1 MKKLIPM
8 LLAMALLAGCGAV
21 TLPSDEPVAPAR
33 PEQAETPYQSPG
45 AGLSME
51 LERETYDPSLTQ
63 YTYFIRNATE
73 ETVEFGEEYAIQ
85 RREDGV
91 WKDLTLRKN
100 AGLTAI
106 GYALKPGA
114 AQALTCSLGLYEE
127 IPQAGSYRL
136 VKTVGGQT
144 LYAEFELGESAY
156 TADTP
161 YGFKP
166 LEDLPETYG
175 AAQTAES
182 DVVFTGDGVKNDGA
196 VEEFLYKVSLGVPC
210 QLRVVQDYGENTPM
224 VTDTIYENGHFLW
237 RMRQNGDI
245 TEKRFSYIVADGQ
258 GLNRYLL
265 SNGADWENTW
275 KYGSAWTALVPEEI
289 GSWLAP
295 IVEDMTAARLADN
308 GARFRVWSSDGVWD
322 AALTDTPTEFSVGWR
337 KPGEGSSGRTY
348 DLQNWDG
355 VETAIQG
362 LEWREDGKL
371 LLVCETADGGSSRLL
386 FDPETGQL
394 TTELCSLPAA
404 AH

>member
-8 LLAMALLAGCGAV
+8 LLVLVLLAGCGAV

-33 PEQAETPYQSPG
+33 PEQAETPYQPPG

-51 LERETYDPSLTQ
+51 LEREIYDPSLTQ

-85 RREDGV
+85 RREEGV

-100 AGLTAI
+100 AGFTAI

-114 AQALTCSLGLYEE
+114 AQALTCGLGLYEE
-127 IPQAGSYRL
+127 VPQAGSYRL

-210 QLRVVQDYGENTPM
+210 QLRVVQDYGENTPV

-237 RMRQNGDI
+237 RMRQGDYVA
-245 TEKRFSYIVADGQ
+245 EQRFSYIVTDGTD
-258 GLNRYLL
+258 LYL
-265 SNGADWENTW
+265 SNGADWETAERYAS
-275 KYGSAWTALVPEEI
+275 KELAWLVPMGTASAAE
-289 GSWLAP
+289 
-295 IVEDMTAARLADN
+295 VETVAQMTADRLAAN
-308 GARFRVWSSDGVWD
+308 VTRYRVWSSDGVWD
-322 AALTDTPTEFSVGWR
+322 AALTDTPTEFSVGWQ
-337 KPGEGSSGRTY
+337 KPGKGSSGCTY
-348 DLQNWDG
+348 DLNHWDG
-355 VETAIQG
+355 VETAIHG
-362 LEWREDGKL
+362 LEWQEDGKL

-386 FDPETGQL
+386 FDSETEQL
-394 TTELCSLPAA
+394 TTELCGLPTAD
-404 AH
+404 H